1 MKLLKQIWW
10 GALLFL
16 LPLHAS
22 DQVAV
27 DLQIIVPDAEV
38 IRLGDLDFSNL
49 GNAPAIFYLTLRNP
63 EPGPAVRLQL
73 RFEMRY
79 NNQVIA
85 RSISN
90 WFTLPIT
97 EGITFNNVQLNT
109 GSAVIPGTGGETIE
123 FNSYDIAFDLVEDLE
138 QKVLATGQL
147 PAGKYL
153 FYIEAIREDDPG
165 NPIPDPNLD
174 DNVIVVTNP
183 TYVQPLFPGNRADS
197 GTPPQIGTT
206 VPYFQWESD
215 ANIFNLYVYE
225 KMESDRTLEDVF
237 SHDPILHLEGYP
249 NKIFQYPLDTTPLTF
264 LNNRGEEVGRSV
276 GPIRLLEPG
285 KTYYWVV
292 EAVIPTAGEP
302 LYLKSEV
309 YQFRIFNLNDVEAFA
324 QNILN
329 FLRQVLG
336 PDFDRYM
343 NQLTN
348 YSPTGTILI
357 NNAPVGRDAL
367 FNFLEKFRNGKIKI
381 TDVRVE

>member
-1 MKLLKQIWW
+1 MKTIKQIWW
-10 GALLFL
+10 GLLLLFL
-16 LPLHAS
+16 PLQILA
-22 DQVAV
+22 QVEV
-27 DLQIIVPDAEV
+27 DLQLIVPDAEV
-38 IRLGDLDFSNL
+38 LRLGDLDFSNL

-63 EPGPAVRLQL
+63 APGPAVRLQL
-73 RFEMRY
+73 RFEMSY
-79 NNQVIA
+79 NKQVVA
-85 RSISN
+85 RSVSN
-90 WFTLPIT
+90 WFTLPVT
-97 EGITFNNVQLNT
+97 DGITFNNVQLNT

-138 QKVLATGQL
+138 NKVLATGQL
-147 PAGKYL
+147 PAGEYL

-183 TYVQPLFPGNRADS
+183 TFIQPIFPGNRADS

-215 ANIFNLYVYE
+215 AKIFNLYVYE
-225 KMESDRTLEDVF
+225 KMESDRTIEDAF

-249 NKIFQYPLDTTPLTF
+249 NKVFQYPVDTTPLTF
-264 LNNRGEEVGRSV
+264 YNDKGEEVGRSV
-276 GPIRLLEPG
+276 GPVRLLEPG

-292 EAVIPTAGEP
+292 EAVIPSASGP
-302 LYLKSEV
+302 LFLKSEV
-309 YQFRIFNLNDVEAFA
+309 YQFRILNLNDVEAYA
-324 QNILN
+324 QAILN
-329 FLRQVLG
+329 FLRQILG

-357 NNAPVGRDAL
+357 NRTPVDRDAL
-367 FNFLEKFRNGKIKI
+367 YEFMKKFRNNQIKI
-381 TDVRVE
+381 VDVRVE